1 MSIRLA
7 VIALSMSAMAL
18 AGCSADVTSDSG
30 AKFRT
35 AYTNAE
41 LIENPR
47 IDRRVGTLLASESTL
62 GFPTRIGLARI
73 SDGELTEIPAAEADA
88 WASLEA
94 RLGPEF
100 GTFVPLDLQVAET
113 VGHSPSGTSAR
124 NPLLRQVVEKVR
136 LGAAQQQLTAL
147 LLYEIDSLTRYN
159 RNQLTPIDITIVGAF
174 VMPRGF
180 HTTVSASALLVD
192 VQDGRPHGSA
202 GTQVAAEAYTT
213 TARSLS
219 GAEEHSLALSA
230 VAVTR
235 LAEDVEQMMRGIK
248 REMDLAGAVE

>member
-1 MSIRLA
+1 MLSTRLA
-7 VIALSMSAMAL
+7 ALALLISAMAL
-18 AGCSADVTSDSG
+18 AGCGADVTSHSG

-47 IDRRVGTLLASESTL
+47 IDRRVGALLASESTL

-73 SDGELTEIPAAEADA
+73 SDGEMTEIPAAEAEA
-88 WASLEA
+88 WARLEA

-124 NPLLRQVVEKVR
+124 NPLLHQVVEKVR

-159 RNQLTPIDITIVGAF
+159 RNQLTITDITIVGAF
-174 VMPRGF
+174 VLPNRGF

-192 VQDGRPHGSA
+192 VRNGRHAGGCGSVHHVRTVPVRRRRAQPCLERRGGGSIGRGCGADDARHQARDGPCR
-202 GTQVAAEAYTT
+202 
-213 TARSLS
+213 
-219 GAEEHSLALSA
+219 
-230 VAVTR
+230 
-235 LAEDVEQMMRGIK
+235 RG
-248 REMDLAGAVE
+248 